1 VEDLNID
8 DVKQLLNFYRQ
19 RTNELEFSNLQWQ
32 LRYNKILSSQSK
44 PIPAT
49 KITKTKSE

>member
-1 VEDLNID
+1 VEDLSNED
-8 DVKQLLNFYRQ
+8 LKQLVLYYKQ
-19 RTNELEFSNLQWQ
+19 RTNELEFFNLQLQ
-32 LRYNKILSSQSK
+32 LKNKKLLSDESK

>member
-1 VEDLNID
+1 MEDLNND
-8 DVKQLLNFYRQ
+8 DLKQLLTFYKQ
-19 RTNELEFSNLQWQ
+19 RANELEFSNLQWQ

-49 KITKTKSE
+49 KITKTKPE

>member
-1 VEDLNID
+1 MDDLGIEEL
-8 DVKQLLNFYRQ
+8 KQLISFYKQ
-19 RTNELEFSNLQWQ
+19 RSSELEFSNLQWQ
-32 LRYNKILSSQSK
+32 LRYAKLQASLSQ